1 MLNRIQ
7 FPDIVLVRRLVHIA
21 VQVLDAHAV
30 KRAVKRTLEQC
41 PKRFNTVRMSKM
53 VNGRSDRLLLI
64 AVIHPEVSCKPL
76 VALVLRYPLSVF
88 AL

>member
-1 MLNRIQ
+1 
-7 FPDIVLVRRLVHIA
+7 
-21 VQVLDAHAV
+21 
-30 KRAVKRTLEQC
+30 
-41 PKRFNTVRMSKM
+41 MSKM

-76 VALVLRYPLSVF
+76 VALVLRPPLSVF